1 MILGVN
7 EIDACILL
15 VEDDAPLAAMIAEY
29 LSGHG
34 FRVGIEPR
42 GDTAVARIL
51 AEKPDLV
58 ILDLALPG
66 EDGLTICR
74 RLRPAFS
81 QPILMLTARGDDTD
95 EVVGLELGAD
105 DYLAKPVRPRVL
117 LARVRALLR
126 RPETASLGQDVITA
140 GDVVVDPATRVARV
154 GGVTLD
160 LTNGE
165 FDLLYLL
172 ASRAGEVL
180 ARRYLH
186 ERLLSTKYDEIDR
199 AIDLRVSRLRQK
211 LAGLRPDR
219 EHIKSVR
226 GVGYLYVRG

>member
-1 MILGVN
+1 MPPARITALLIDDDVRLASLLKEYLGKGD
-7 EIDACILL
+7 IDLQH
-15 VEDDAPLAAMIAEY
+15 VEDGERGLAALRRAAVDVVLLDLMLPGLDGLEVCRRIRATPE
-29 LSGHG
+29 LAN
-34 FRVGIEPR
+34 
-42 GDTAVARIL
+42 TAV
-51 AEKPDLV
+51 
-58 ILDLALPG
+58 
-66 EDGLTICR
+66 
-74 RLRPAFS
+74 
-81 QPILMLTARGDDTD
+81 LMLTAKGDDVD
-95 EVVGLELGAD
+95 RIVGLELGAD

>member
-1 MILGVN
+1 MMVSVN
-7 EIDACILL
+7 QTEDRLL
-15 VEDDAPLAAMIAEY
+15 IVEDDAPLAGMIAQY
-29 LSGHG
+29 LGGHG
-34 FRVGIEPR
+34 FKVDIEPR

-51 AEKPDLV
+51 AEQPDLV

-74 RLRPAFS
+74 RLRPAFAR
-81 QPILMLTARGDDTD
+81 PILMLTARGNDTD

-126 RPETASLGQDVITA
+126 RPEAAAIGQELIAA
-140 GDVVVDPATRVARV
+140 GDVVVDPATRAARV
-154 GGVTLD
+154 GGVALD

-165 FDLLYLL
+165 FELLYLL

-186 ERLLSTKYDEIDR
+186 ERLISTKYDELDR

-211 LAGLRPDR
+211 LAQVRPDT

-226 GVGYLYVRG
+226 GVGYLYIRG